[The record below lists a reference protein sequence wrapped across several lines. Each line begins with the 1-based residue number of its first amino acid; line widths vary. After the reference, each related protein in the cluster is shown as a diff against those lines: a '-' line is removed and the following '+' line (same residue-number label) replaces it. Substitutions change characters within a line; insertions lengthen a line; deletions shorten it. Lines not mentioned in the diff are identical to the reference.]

1 VTESKDGGA
10 IQSLRLIIQQR
21 IAAIY
26 AEHIPPQGPPGTV
39 WAFAIMPVGPL
50 QDGRTP
56 APIHPVGPA
65 EIPVDEVPNRV
76 GPEEIPFAVPRD
88 PTHGDLATSIAMATA
103 KLAGRRPRE
112 LAEELAERLGE
123 APPADVSRVE
133 VAGPGFLNFHVRTGA
148 KQDIVL
154 RILDAGAD
162 YGRTDRGGGE
172 RVNLEFVSANP
183 TGPPVVVSARAA
195 AFGSTLANLLRAS
208 GWDVAC
214 EYYLNDTGSQVAALG
229 ASLRAR
235 WRETRGEP
243 LAIPEGGYHGLYLA
257 EMAAGLDEAEAAAWD
272 ALPDVE
278 AVAAFAGYALECLG
292 GQIRAQMEE
301 FRATFEVWSSERAL
315 HEAGAVDAI
324 LRLFEAKGLVYEK
337 DGARWFRATDFGD
350 DKDRVVVRSD
360 GTPTYFLADAAY
372 HKDKLDRGFDRAID
386 VLGPDH
392 HGHVARMQAIARAI
406 GAPEGWL
413 EILLLQWVTLVD
425 GGETVAMSKRA
436 GDFVTMADL
445 VGEVGVD
452 VARAYFLARRRDSHL
467 EFDLAMARE
476 QSSKSPVFYAQ
487 YASARIAG
495 VLRKAGELGKV
506 AADRRDLDDLA
517 MREELD
523 LVRELERFPEQIAA
537 AAEAREPNRL
547 FNYLQDVATLFHKFY
562 HEHQIVSENARLSRA
577 RLALCRATKQVLAN
591 GLALMGVEA
600 PDSM

>member
-1 VTESKDGGA
+1 MTAGEDGGA
-10 IQSLRLIIQQR
+10 LQSLKLIIRDR

-26 AEHIPPQGPPGTV
+26 AAHIPPQGPPGTV
-39 WAFAIMPVGPL
+39 WAFLIDPVEPL
-50 QDGRTP
+50 DDGRTP
-56 APIHPVGPA
+56 ARIFPVGPA
-65 EIPVDEVPNRV
+65 EIPL
-76 GPEEIPFAVPRD
+76 AVPRD
-88 PTHGDLATSIAMATA
+88 PAHGDLATSIAMATA
-103 KLAGRRPRE
+103 RLAGREPRE
-112 LAEELAERLGE
+112 LAAELADRLRE
-123 APPADVSRVE
+123 SLPAFVSRVE
-133 VAGPGFLNFHVRTGA
+133 VAGPGFLNLHVRTSA

-154 RILDAGAD
+154 RILTAGAD
-162 YGRTDRGGGE
+162 YGRTDRGRGE

-208 GWDVAC
+208 GWDVTC
-214 EYYLNDTGSQVAALG
+214 EYYVNDTGSQVAALG

-243 LAIPEGGYHGLYLA
+243 LAIPDGGYHGLYLA
-257 EMAAGLDEAEAAAWD
+257 EMAAAMDGAEAAAWD
-272 ALPDVE
+272 ALPDAE
-278 AVAAFAGYALECLG
+278 ATAAFAGYALERLG
-292 GQIRAQMEE
+292 RQIRAQMET
-301 FRATFEVWSSERAL
+301 FRSPFAVWFSERAL
-315 HEAGAVDAI
+315 HDTGAVDAV

-350 DKDRVVVRSD
+350 DKDRVVVRRD

-372 HKDKLDRGFDRAID
+372 HKDKLDRGFDKAID

-392 HGHVARMQAIARAI
+392 HGHVTRMQAIARAI
-406 GAPEGWL
+406 GAPAGWL

-445 VGEVGVD
+445 VDEVGVD

-467 EFDLAMARE
+467 EFDLALARE

-495 VLRKAGELGKV
+495 VLRKAGEAGL
-506 AADRRDLDDLA
+506 APADRRDLDDLA

-523 LVRELERFPEQIAA
+523 LVRQLEQFPDLVAD

-562 HEHQIVSENARLSRA
+562 HEHQIVSEDDRLSRA
-577 RLALCRATKQVLAN
+577 RLALCRATRQVLAN

-600 PDSM
+600 PERM